1 MTRRPGR
8 PLQGAERLSANIASA
23 ITPAERDAVL
33 AAAHEAGL
41 TVSQWV
47 RLTFRRADSTATDP
61 PASPGF
67 SPTC

>member
-33 AAAHEAGL
+33 AAAQEAGL

-47 RLTFRRADSTATDP
+47 RLAVQRALAEV
-61 PASPGF
+61 AQV
-67 SPTC
+67 